1 MKKLAVS
8 LLFTGTFLGLFLNAS
23 DFKSMNDKQL
33 LEQAGKVAP
42 SEVPEFRT
50 EVNKRL
56 AVMNEEDR
64 KNYKADFK
72 KAMDKNLASL
82 SQEDRNKRKKEILE
96 VIANKKKTMTMKEYR
111 EEGLDLHDCTCEGPF
126 HDHEKKG
133 KKGKKR
139 EKKGKKGKK
148 PSHHK
153 H

>member
-1 MKKLAVS
+1 MKKLAFS

-23 DFKSMNDKQL
+23 DFKSMDDKQL

-50 EVNKRL
+50 EINKRL
-56 AVMNEEDR
+56 AVMKEEDR

-96 VIANKKKTMTMKEYR
+96 AIANKKKTMTMKEYR
-111 EEGLDLHDCTCEGPF
+111 EEGLDLHDCACEGPF
-126 HDHEKKG
+126 HDHERKKG
-133 KKGKKR
+133 KKA
-139 EKKGKKGKK
+139 
-148 PSHHK
+148 SHHK

>member
-1 MKKLAVS
+1 MKKLAFS

-23 DFKSMNDKQL
+23 DFKSMDDKQL

-50 EVNKRL
+50 EINKRL
-56 AVMNEEDR
+56 AVMKEEER

-111 EEGLDLHDCTCEGPF
+111 EEGLDLHDCACEDPF
-126 HDHEKKG
+126 HDHE
-133 KKGKKR
+133 R
-139 EKKGKKGKK
+139 KKGKK

>member
-1 MKKLAVS
+1 MK
-8 LLFTGTFLGLFLNAS
+8 
-23 DFKSMNDKQL
+23 
-33 LEQAGKVAP
+33 
-42 SEVPEFRT
+42 
-50 EVNKRL
+50 
-56 AVMNEEDR
+56 EEDR

-111 EEGLDLHDCTCEGPF
+111 EEGLDLHDCACEGPF

-133 KKGKKR
+133 KKGKKS
-139 EKKGKKGKK
+139 G
-148 PSHHK
+148 HHK

>member
-1 MKKLAVS
+1 MKKLAFS

-23 DFKSMNDKQL
+23 DFKSMDNQQL

-42 SEVPEFRT
+42 SEVPEFRA
-50 EVNKRL
+50 EINKRL
-56 AVMNEEDR
+56 AVMKEEDR

-96 VIANKKKTMTMKEYR
+96 AIANKKKTMTMKEYR
-111 EEGLDLHDCTCEGPF
+111 EEGLDLHDCACEGPF
-126 HDHEKKG
+126 HDHE
-133 KKGKKR
+133 R
-139 EKKGKKGKK
+139 KKGKK

>member
-1 MKKLAVS
+1 MKKLAFS

-23 DFKSMNDKQL
+23 DFKSMDDKQL

-42 SEVPEFRT
+42 SEVPEFRA
-50 EVNKRL
+50 EINKRL
-56 AVMNEEDR
+56 KAMKEEER
-64 KNYKADFK
+64 KSYKADFK

-111 EEGLDLHDCTCEGPF
+111 EEGLDLYDCACEGPF
-126 HDHEKKG
+126 HDDHEKKG
-133 KKGKKR
+133 KKGKKS
-139 EKKGKKGKK
+139 
-148 PSHHK
+148 SHHK

>member
-8 LLFTGTFLGLFLNAS
+8 LLFTGAFLGLFLNAS
-23 DFKSMNDKQL
+23 DFKSMDNQQL
-33 LEQAGKVAP
+33 LEQAGKVVP
-42 SEVPEFRT
+42 SEVPEFRA

-56 AVMNEEDR
+56 QAMKEEER
-64 KNYKADFK
+64 QKYKADFK
-72 KAMDKNLASL
+72 KVMDKNLASL

-111 EEGLDLHDCTCEGPF
+111 EEGLDLHECACEGPF

-133 KKGKKR
+133 KKGKK
-139 EKKGKKGKK
+139 

>member
-1 MKKLAVS
+1 MKKLAFS

-23 DFKSMNDKQL
+23 DFKSMDDKQL

-50 EVNKRL
+50 EINKRL
-56 AVMNEEDR
+56 AVMKEEDR
-64 KNYKADFK
+64 KKYKADFK

-96 VIANKKKTMTMKEYR
+96 AIANKKKTMTMKEYR
-111 EEGLDLHDCTCEGPF
+111 EEGLDLHDCACEGPF
-126 HDHEKKG
+126 HDHE
-133 KKGKKR
+133 R
-139 EKKGKKGKK
+139 KKGKK

>member
-23 DFKSMNDKQL
+23 DFKSMDDKQL

-50 EVNKRL
+50 EINKRL
-56 AVMNEEDR
+56 AVMKEEER
-64 KNYKADFK
+64 KKYKADFK

-82 SQEDRNKRKKEILE
+82 SQEDRNKRRKEILE

-111 EEGLDLHDCTCEGPF
+111 EEGLDLHDCACEGPF
-126 HDHEKKG
+126 HDHEKK
-133 KKGKKR
+133 
-139 EKKGKKGKK
+139 EKKGKK
-148 PSHHK
+148 PSHHE

>member
-1 MKKLAVS
+1 MKKLAFS

-23 DFKSMNDKQL
+23 DFKSMDDKQL

-42 SEVPEFRT
+42 SEVPEFRA

-56 AVMNEEDR
+56 AVMKEEDR

-96 VIANKKKTMTMKEYR
+96 AIANKKKTMTMKEYR
-111 EEGLDLHDCTCEGPF
+111 EEGLDLHDCACEGPF
-126 HDHEKKG
+126 HDHE
-133 KKGKKR
+133 R
-139 EKKGKKGKK
+139 KKGKK

>member
-1 MKKLAVS
+1 MKKLAFS
-8 LLFTGTFLGLFLNAS
+8 LLFTGTFLGIFLNAS
-23 DFKSMNDKQL
+23 DFKSMDDKQL

-50 EVNKRL
+50 EINKRL
-56 AVMNEEDR
+56 AVMKEEER
-64 KNYKADFK
+64 KKYKADFK

-111 EEGLDLHDCTCEGPF
+111 EEGLDLHDCACEGPF
-126 HDHEKKG
+126 HDHE
-133 KKGKKR
+133 R
-139 EKKGKKGKK
+139 KKGKK
-148 PSHHK
+148 PSHHQ

>member
-1 MKKLAVS
+1 MKKLAFS

-23 DFKSMNDKQL
+23 DFKSMDDKQL

-42 SEVPEFRT
+42 SEVPEFRA

-56 AVMNEEDR
+56 AVMKEEDR

-111 EEGLDLHDCTCEGPF
+111 EEGLDLHDCACEGPF
-126 HDHEKKG
+126 HDHE
-133 KKGKKR
+133 R
-139 EKKGKKGKK
+139 KKGKK

>member
-42 SEVPEFRT
+42 SEVPEFRA
-50 EVNKRL
+50 EINKRL
-56 AVMNEEDR
+56 AVMKEEDR
-64 KNYKADFK
+64 QKYKADFK

-111 EEGLDLHDCTCEGPF
+111 EEGLDLHDCACEGPF

-133 KKGKKR
+133 KKGKK
-139 EKKGKKGKK
+139 

>member
-139 EKKGKKGKK
+139 EKIR
-148 PSHHK
+148 PS
-153 H
+153 

>member
-1 MKKLAVS
+1 MKKLAFS

-23 DFKSMNDKQL
+23 DFKSMDDKQL

-50 EVNKRL
+50 EINKRL
-56 AVMNEEDR
+56 AVMKEEER
-64 KNYKADFK
+64 KSYKADFK

-111 EEGLDLHDCTCEGPF
+111 EEGLDLHDCACEGPF
-126 HDHEKKG
+126 HDHE
-133 KKGKKR
+133 R
-139 EKKGKKGKK
+139 KKGKK

>member
-8 LLFTGTFLGLFLNAS
+8 LLFTGAFLGLFLNAS
-23 DFKSMNDKQL
+23 DFKSMDDKQL

-50 EVNKRL
+50 EINKRL
-56 AVMNEEDR
+56 AVMKEEER
-64 KNYKADFK
+64 KKYKADFK

-111 EEGLDLHDCTCEGPF
+111 EEGLDLHDCACEGPF

-133 KKGKKR
+133 KKRSKT
-139 EKKGKKGKK
+139 K
-148 PSHHK
+148 PS
-153 H
+153 

>member
-1 MKKLAVS
+1 MKKLAFS

-23 DFKSMNDKQL
+23 DFKSMDNQQL

-42 SEVPEFRT
+42 SEVPEFRA

-56 AVMNEEDR
+56 KAMKEEER
-64 KNYKADFK
+64 KSYKADFK
-72 KAMDKNLASL
+72 KEMDKNLASL

-111 EEGLDLHDCTCEGPF
+111 QEGLDLHDCACEGPF
-126 HDHEKKG
+126 HDHE
-133 KKGKKR
+133 R
-139 EKKGKKGKK
+139 KKGKK

>member
-23 DFKSMNDKQL
+23 DFKSMDNQQL

-42 SEVPEFRT
+42 SEVPEFRA

-56 AVMNEEDR
+56 KAMKEEER
-64 KNYKADFK
+64 QKYKADFK

-133 KKGKKR
+133 KKGKK
-139 EKKGKKGKK
+139 GKK

>member
-1 MKKLAVS
+1 MKKLAFS

-23 DFKSMNDKQL
+23 DFKSMDDKQL

-50 EVNKRL
+50 EINKRL
-56 AVMNEEDR
+56 AVMKEEER
-64 KNYKADFK
+64 KKYKADFK

-111 EEGLDLHDCTCEGPF
+111 EEGLDLHDCACEGPF

-133 KKGKKR
+133 K
-139 EKKGKKGKK
+139 GKK

>member
-1 MKKLAVS
+1 MKKLAFS
-8 LLFTGTFLGLFLNAS
+8 LIFTGTFLGIFLNAS
-23 DFKSMNDKQL
+23 DFKSMNDQQL

-42 SEVPEFRT
+42 SEVPEFRA

-111 EEGLDLHDCTCEGPF
+111 EEGLDLHDCACEGPF

-133 KKGKKR
+133 KK
-139 EKKGKKGKK
+139 EKKS
-148 PSHHK
+148 SHHK

>member
-1 MKKLAVS
+1 MRKLAFS

-23 DFKSMNDKQL
+23 DFKSMDDKQL

-42 SEVPEFRT
+42 SEVPEFRA
-50 EVNKRL
+50 EINKRL
-56 AVMNEEDR
+56 AVMKEEER
-64 KNYKADFK
+64 KKYKADFK

-111 EEGLDLHDCTCEGPF
+111 EEGLDLHDCACEGPF
-126 HDHEKKG
+126 HDHE
-133 KKGKKR
+133 R
-139 EKKGKKGKK
+139 KKGKK

>member
-23 DFKSMNDKQL
+23 DFKSMDDKQL

-42 SEVPEFRT
+42 SEVPEFRA

-56 AVMNEEDR
+56 AVMKEEDR

-96 VIANKKKTMTMKEYR
+96 AIANKKKTMTMKEYR
-111 EEGLDLHDCTCEGPF
+111 EEGLDLHDCACEGPF
-126 HDHEKKG
+126 HDHE
-133 KKGKKR
+133 R
-139 EKKGKKGKK
+139 KKGKK

>member
-1 MKKLAVS
+1 MRKLAFS

-23 DFKSMNDKQL
+23 DFKSMDDKQL

-50 EVNKRL
+50 EINKRL
-56 AVMNEEDR
+56 AVMKEEDR
-64 KNYKADFK
+64 KNYKANFK

-111 EEGLDLHDCTCEGPF
+111 EEGLDLHDCACEGPF
-126 HDHEKKG
+126 HDHE
-133 KKGKKR
+133 R
-139 EKKGKKGKK
+139 KKGKK

>member
-1 MKKLAVS
+1 MKKLAFS

-23 DFKSMNDKQL
+23 DFKSMDDKQL

-50 EVNKRL
+50 EINKRL
-56 AVMNEEDR
+56 AVMKEEER

-111 EEGLDLHDCTCEGPF
+111 EEGLDLHDCACEGPF
-126 HDHEKKG
+126 HDHE
-133 KKGKKR
+133 R
-139 EKKGKKGKK
+139 KKGKK

>member
-8 LLFTGTFLGLFLNAS
+8 LLFTGAFLGLFLNAS
-23 DFKSMNDKQL
+23 DFKSMDDKQL

-42 SEVPEFRT
+42 SEVPEFRA
-50 EVNKRL
+50 EINKRL
-56 AVMNEEDR
+56 AVMKEEER
-64 KNYKADFK
+64 KSYKADFK

-111 EEGLDLHDCTCEGPF
+111 EEGLDLHDCACEGPF

-133 KKGKKR
+133 QKR
-139 EKKGKKGKK
+139 EKIK
-148 PSHHK
+148 PS
-153 H
+153 

>member
-23 DFKSMNDKQL
+23 DFKSMNNQQL

-42 SEVPEFRT
+42 SEVPEFRA
-50 EVNKRL
+50 EINKRL
-56 AVMNEEDR
+56 AVMKEEER

-111 EEGLDLHDCTCEGPF
+111 EEGLDLHDCACEGPF
-126 HDHEKKG
+126 HDHE
-133 KKGKKR
+133 R
-139 EKKGKKGKK
+139 KKGKK
-148 PSHHK
+148 PNHHK

>member
-1 MKKLAVS
+1 MKKLAFS

-23 DFKSMNDKQL
+23 DFKSMDDKQL

-42 SEVPEFRT
+42 SEVPEFRA

-56 AVMNEEDR
+56 AVMKEEDR

-96 VIANKKKTMTMKEYR
+96 AIANKKKTMTMKEYR
-111 EEGLDLHDCTCEGPF
+111 QEGLDLHDCACEGPF
-126 HDHEKKG
+126 HDHE
-133 KKGKKR
+133 R
-139 EKKGKKGKK
+139 KKGKK

>member
-23 DFKSMNDKQL
+23 DFKSMDDKQL

-50 EVNKRL
+50 EINKRL
-56 AVMNEEDR
+56 KAMKEEER
-64 KNYKADFK
+64 KKYKADFK

-111 EEGLDLHDCTCEGPF
+111 EEGLDLHDCACEGPF
-126 HDHEKKG
+126 HDHE
-133 KKGKKR
+133 R
-139 EKKGKKGKK
+139 KKGKK

>member
-1 MKKLAVS
+1 MKKLAFS

-23 DFKSMNDKQL
+23 DFKSMDNQQL

-56 AVMNEEDR
+56 AAMKEEDR
-64 KNYKADFK
+64 QNYKADFK

-111 EEGLDLHDCTCEGPF
+111 EEGLDLHDCACEGPF

-133 KKGKKR
+133 KKGKK
-139 EKKGKKGKK
+139 GKK

>member
-1 MKKLAVS
+1 MRKLAFS

-23 DFKSMNDKQL
+23 DFKSMDDKQL

-50 EVNKRL
+50 EINKRL
-56 AVMNEEDR
+56 AVMKEEDR
-64 KNYKADFK
+64 KNYKANFK

-111 EEGLDLHDCTCEGPF
+111 EEGLDLHDCACEGSF
-126 HDHEKKG
+126 HDHE
-133 KKGKKR
+133 R
-139 EKKGKKGKK
+139 KKGKK

>member
-1 MKKLAVS
+1 MKKLAFS

-23 DFKSMNDKQL
+23 DFKSMDDKQL

-42 SEVPEFRT
+42 SEVPEFRA

-56 AVMNEEDR
+56 AVMKEEDR
-64 KNYKADFK
+64 KNYKANFK

-96 VIANKKKTMTMKEYR
+96 AIANKKKTMTMKEYR
-111 EEGLDLHDCTCEGPF
+111 EEGLDLHDCACEGPF
-126 HDHEKKG
+126 HDHE
-133 KKGKKR
+133 R
-139 EKKGKKGKK
+139 KKGKK

>member
-1 MKKLAVS
+1 MKKLAFS

-23 DFKSMNDKQL
+23 DFKSMDDKQL

-50 EVNKRL
+50 EINKRL
-56 AVMNEEDR
+56 AVMKEEER
-64 KNYKADFK
+64 KKYKADFK

-111 EEGLDLHDCTCEGPF
+111 EEGLDLHDCACEGPF
-126 HDHEKKG
+126 HDHIM
-133 KKGKKR
+133 KKR
-139 EKKGKKGKK
+139 KKKAKNQAIM
-148 PSHHK
+148 SINA
-153 H
+153 

>member
-23 DFKSMNDKQL
+23 DFKSMDDKQL

-42 SEVPEFRT
+42 SEVPEFRA

-56 AVMNEEDR
+56 AVMKEEDR

-96 VIANKKKTMTMKEYR
+96 AIANKKKTMTMKEYR
-111 EEGLDLHDCTCEGPF
+111 EEGLDLHDCACEGPF
-126 HDHEKKG
+126 HDHERKKG
-133 KKGKKR
+133 KKSG
-139 EKKGKKGKK
+139 
-148 PSHHK
+148 HHK

>member
-1 MKKLAVS
+1 MKKLAFS

-42 SEVPEFRT
+42 SEVPEFRA
-50 EVNKRL
+50 EINKRL
-56 AVMNEEDR
+56 AVMKEEER

-111 EEGLDLHDCTCEGPF
+111 EEGLDLHDCACEGPF
-126 HDHEKKG
+126 HDHE
-133 KKGKKR
+133 R
-139 EKKGKKGKK
+139 KKGKK

>member
-1 MKKLAVS
+1 MKKLAFS

-23 DFKSMNDKQL
+23 DFKSMDNQQL

-42 SEVPEFRT
+42 SEVPEFRA

-56 AVMNEEDR
+56 KAMKEEER
-64 KNYKADFK
+64 KSYKADFK

-111 EEGLDLHDCTCEGPF
+111 EEGLDLHDCACEGPF
-126 HDHEKKG
+126 HDHE
-133 KKGKKR
+133 R
-139 EKKGKKGKK
+139 KKGKK
-148 PSHHK
+148 PNHHK

>member
-1 MKKLAVS
+1 MKKLAFS
-8 LLFTGTFLGLFLNAS
+8 LLFTGTFFGLFLNAS

-42 SEVPEFRT
+42 SEVPEFRA
-50 EVNKRL
+50 EINKRL
-56 AVMNEEDR
+56 AVMKEEDR

-111 EEGLDLHDCTCEGPF
+111 EEGLDLHDCACEGPF

-133 KKGKKR
+133 KKGKR
-139 EKKGKKGKK
+139 